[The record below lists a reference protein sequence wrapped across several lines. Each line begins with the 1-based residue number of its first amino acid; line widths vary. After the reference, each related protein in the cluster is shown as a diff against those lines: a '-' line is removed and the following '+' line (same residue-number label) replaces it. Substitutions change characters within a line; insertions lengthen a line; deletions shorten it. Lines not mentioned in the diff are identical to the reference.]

1 MMTDHALHWNALQW
15 RKKETCPNLPRTAGR
30 ACLCVFVSFYL
41 SLSVSFDLS
50 LMSNDDKWWQMMTEN
65 EEKKKPVQISPE
77 QLVGLVGEGHFAI
90 RDNCRKHCQNINIW
104 EWNEILS
111 KNHMWYMYH
120 PYFNLERCDS
130 QPPAWWEQPTIAA
143 TSWQHLNVNTIFASE
158 LLTLFEHQNFQHYLC
173 IRIVNTI
180 CASEFSTLFGHQNVN
195 TICASAFPPHQISVK
210 SVQSVTHSH
219 PTSWHEGDNCLESFS
234 DFRWSA
240 ASKN

>member
-1 MMTDHALHWNALQW
+1 MKMTPKCSSSTVCLFLSSLISARRAFPFSPLLKTVSPVNYYIFNWWQIIHPLKPLKIHIIDWLTVLLYDDH
-15 RKKETCPNLPRTAGR
+15 C
-30 ACLCVFVSFYL
+30 
-41 SLSVSFDLS
+41 
-50 LMSNDDKWWQMMTEN
+50 DKWWPTMHCIGMHCN

-143 TSWQHLNVNTIFASE
+143 TSWQHLNVNTICASE
-158 LLTLFEHQNFQHYLC
+158 LLTLF
-173 IRIVNTI
+173 V
-180 CASEFSTLFGHQNVN
+180 HQNVN
-195 TICASAFPPHQISVK
+195 TICAS
-210 SVQSVTHSH
+210 
-219 PTSWHEGDNCLESFS
+219 EC
-234 DFRWSA
+234 
-240 ASKN
+240 

>member
-1 MMTDHALHWNALQW
+1 MYIRDWLTVLLYDDHCDKWWPTMHCIGMHCNEEKKKPVQISPEQLVGLVFVYLCLSICLCLCPSICLWCQMMT
-15 RKKETCPNLPRTAGR
+15 
-30 ACLCVFVSFYL
+30 
-41 SLSVSFDLS
+41 
-50 LMSNDDKWWQMMTEN
+50 NDDKWWQMMTEN

-143 TSWQHLNVNTIFASE
+143 TSWQHLNVNTICASE
-158 LLTLFEHQNFQHYLC
+158 LLTLF
-173 IRIVNTI
+173 V
-180 CASEFSTLFGHQNVN
+180 HQNVN
-195 TICASAFPPHQISVK
+195 TICAS
-210 SVQSVTHSH
+210 
-219 PTSWHEGDNCLESFS
+219 EC
-234 DFRWSA
+234 
-240 ASKN
+240 